1 MAKKTT
7 SKTSKTPR
15 KPATKTARLRKD
27 ALAVADANLARIE
40 ATSTPE
46 ATPAET
52 FAKRDGDI
60 ARLIDV
66 LEMEMDK
73 RREQARANPTSW
85 HGVGDLDKVRADL
98 IDLVA
103 FVSGMDPDAVREF
116 LDDANADE
124 PA

>member
-1 MAKKTT
+1 MKTRKHT
-7 SKTSKTPR
+7 TPQ
-15 KPATKTARLRKD
+15 
-27 ALAVADANLARIE
+27 
-40 ATSTPE
+40 

-66 LEMEMDK
+66 LGMEMDK
-73 RREQARANPTSW
+73 RREQAKANPTSW

-98 IDLVA
+98 VDLVA
-103 FVSGMDPDAVREF
+103 FVSGMEPDAVREF